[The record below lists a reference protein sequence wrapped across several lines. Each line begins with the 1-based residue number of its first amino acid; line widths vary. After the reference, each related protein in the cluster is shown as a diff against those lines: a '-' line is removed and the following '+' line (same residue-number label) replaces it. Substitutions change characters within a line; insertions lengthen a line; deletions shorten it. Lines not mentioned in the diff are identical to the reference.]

1 MTAPPPPPRGPLR
14 VALIATYE
22 LGHQPFGLASPA
34 AWLRAAGHE
43 VACQDL
49 SRSPLRVA
57 EAAAAALVCFHLPMH
72 TATRLAVQAAE
83 RVRQAAPTLP
93 LCFFGLYAPLNAD
106 LLRGLGGE
114 VTCLGGEFEAGL
126 TALAGAMAAGGRP
139 APEEVPPVSLARL
152 AFRVPDRRGLPR
164 LRDYALL
171 RLPDGRQR
179 ITGATEASRGCKHHC
194 RHCPIVPVY
203 QGQFR
208 VVPLAVVLADIRQQV
223 AAGAQHISFGDPDFF
238 NGIGHARAVVTAL
251 HEAFPDLTF
260 DATIK
265 VSHLLD
271 HADHLAGLREAG
283 CLFVTTA
290 VESTEEAV
298 LTRLAKGH
306 TRSDFVRA
314 VEVCRQAGLALSP
327 TFVPF
332 TPWTT
337 LAGYLDLL
345 TCVADLGLIAA
356 VAPVQLTLRLLIPA
370 GSRLLEL
377 EEARA
382 IAGPFDATALV
393 HPWRHPDP
401 TLDALQE
408 RATAVVALGARSGL
422 ARGEIFARL
431 WELAHRA
438 AGRPA
443 PPLPCDE
450 DRLARA
456 AIPYLQE
463 PWYC

>member
-1 MTAPPPPPRGPLR
+1 VSTPAPPPSRPLR

-34 AWLRAAGHE
+34 AWLRAAGHQ
-43 VACQDL
+43 VGCQDL
-49 SRSPLRVA
+49 SRGPLRVA
-57 EAAAAALVCFHLPMH
+57 EAAAADLVCFHLPMH
-72 TATRLAVQAAE
+72 TATRLALRAAE
-83 RVRQAAPTLP
+83 RVREANPSIP

-106 LLRGLGGE
+106 LLHGLGGE
-114 VTCLGGEFEAGL
+114 VTCLGGEFEGGL
-126 TALAGAMAAGGRP
+126 TALVGAMAAGRRP

-164 LRDYALL
+164 LREYALL
-171 RLPDGRQR
+171 RLPDGRHR
-179 ITGATEASRGCKHHC
+179 VTGATEASRGCKHLC

-203 QGQFR
+203 GGQFR
-208 VVPLAVVLADIRQQV
+208 VVPLEVVLADIRQQV

-238 NGIGHARAVVTAL
+238 NGIGHARAVVHAL
-251 HEAFPDLTF
+251 HQEFPDLTF

-271 HADHLAGLREAG
+271 HSDHLASLREAG
-283 CLFVTTA
+283 CLFVISA

-306 TRSDFVRA
+306 TRADFLRA
-314 VEVCRQAGLALSP
+314 VAVCRRAGLALSP

-345 TCVADLGLIAA
+345 ACVADLDLIAA
-356 VAPVQLTLRLLIPA
+356 VAPVQYTLRLLIPA

-377 EEARA
+377 EETQA
-382 IAGPFDATALV
+382 IAGPFDPTALV

-401 TLDALQE
+401 EVDALQE
-408 RATAVVALGARSGL
+408 RVTAVVALGVRSGL
-422 ARGEIFARL
+422 SRGEVFARL
-431 WELAHRA
+431 WELAHQA

-443 PPLPCDE
+443 PSLPRDE